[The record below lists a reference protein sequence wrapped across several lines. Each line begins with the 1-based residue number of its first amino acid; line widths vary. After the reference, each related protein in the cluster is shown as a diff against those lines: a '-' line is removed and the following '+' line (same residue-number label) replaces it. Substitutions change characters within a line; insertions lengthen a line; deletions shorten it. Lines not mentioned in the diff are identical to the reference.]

1 MLSVNE
7 WIELLEEGHKFK
19 IYVWCRFD
27 VAGEL
32 SVKLEHRI
40 HTNALC
46 NYIKSS
52 PEGIKKCMRCRA
64 CADRLAAK
72 RGRYAAYC
80 VNGAFEVTEPVFS
93 NGEWAA
99 TVYISN
105 LCYDKM
111 ETEKRIARACS
122 RFSLAY
128 DYALSLIENSECE
141 FNLKKA
147 EALADAVA
155 EIITRRLENVNF
167 ERKNV
172 PDPVKRLADA
182 AADFFSQ
189 ETVKSVSASCGMN
202 EKYLGHLFKKNMGLN
217 FCEYKNKLR
226 LKEAAYLLKSG
237 DLKIIDIAVALGYD
251 NAAYFSKKFRL
262 EYGLSPTEYR
272 KYVNKA
278 SHSG

>member
-7 WIELLEEGHKFK
+7 WIELLEEGHKLK
-19 IYVWCRFD
+19 IYVWCRLD
-27 VAGEL
+27 AAEEL
-32 SVKLEHRI
+32 SIKLEHRI

-46 NYIKSS
+46 NYMKSS
-52 PEGIKKCMRCRA
+52 LDGIKTCMRCRS
-64 CADRLAAK
+64 CADRLAKK
-72 RGRYAAYC
+72 RGRFAAYC
-80 VNGAFEVTEPVFS
+80 INGIFEVIKPVFL

-105 LCYDKM
+105 LCSDRK
-111 ETEKRIARACS
+111 ETERRIKKACGRYYLS
-122 RFSLAY
+122 Y
-128 DYALSLIENSECE
+128 DYALPLIENSECE
-141 FNLKKA
+141 LSIESA
-147 EALADAVA
+147 ETLADAVA
-155 EIITRRLENVNF
+155 EIITERLKNAKF

-172 PDPVKRLADA
+172 PEPVKRLADA

-226 LKEAAYLLKSG
+226 LREAASLLNNDS
-237 DLKIIDIAVALGYD
+237 LKIIDIAVALGYD
-251 NAAYFSKKFRL
+251 NAAYFSKRFRL

-272 KYVNKA
+272 KHRK
-278 SHSG
+278 